1 MTLGDITMSKL
12 EVIVLNEEDAKIAEG
27 CGADRLELVSAI
39 HEGGLT
45 PDYHVIENVINAVSI
60 PVQVMLRPHSKSFTY
75 SDSELSTMIKQ
86 VKIFHQIGVRGIV
99 FGALT
104 TDGKLDKPALERILE
119 AAQGQSVTFHRA
131 IDVSNNPLYL
141 YEELYQSNVKIDRV
155 LTSGGKAGVREGAMT
170 INEMQEIEK
179 FGGPIIMPGSG
190 LTVENIEEIHE
201 ELNAK
206 EYHFGSGVRKDSS
219 YEYGIDPHKVEAI
232 KEIIE

>member
-1 MTLGDITMSKL
+1 MSKL

-75 SDSELSTMIKQ
+75 SASELSNMIKQ

-104 TDGKLDKPALERILE
+104 IDGELDKPALEQILE

-141 YEELYQSNVKIDRV
+141 YEELHQSNVRIDRV
-155 LTSGGKAGVREGAMT
+155 LTSGGKAGVLEGLMT
-170 INEMQEIEK
+170 INKMQEIEK
-179 FGGPIIMPGSG
+179 IGGPIIMPGSG

-201 ELNAK
+201 ELRAG
-206 EYHFGSGVRKDSS
+206 EYHFGSGVRMDNS
-219 YEYGIDPHKVEAI
+219 YKSGLDPRKLKAVKSRI
-232 KEIIE
+232 SK

>member
-1 MTLGDITMSKL
+1 MSKL

-45 PDYHVIENVINAVSI
+45 PDFHVIENVINAVSI

-75 SDSELSTMIKQ
+75 SASELSNMIKQ

-104 TDGKLDKPALERILE
+104 IDGELDKPALEQILE

-141 YEELYQSNVKIDRV
+141 YEELHQSNVRIDRV
-155 LTSGGKAGVREGAMT
+155 LTSGGKAGVLEGLMT
-170 INEMQEIEK
+170 INKMQEIEK
-179 FGGPIIMPGSG
+179 IGGPIIMPGSG

-201 ELNAK
+201 ELRAG
-206 EYHFGSGVRKDSS
+206 EYHFGSGVRMDNS
-219 YEYGIDPHKVEAI
+219 YKSGLDPRKLKAVKSRI
-232 KEIIE
+232 SK

>member
-1 MTLGDITMSKL
+1 MSKL

-39 HEGGLT
+39 QEGGLT
-45 PDYHVIENVINAVSI
+45 PDYHVIESVIHAVSI
-60 PVQVMLRPHSKSFTY
+60 PVQVMLRPHSKTFTY
-75 SDSELSTMIKQ
+75 RDPELSNMIKQ
-86 VKIFHQIGVRGIV
+86 VKTFQQIGVRGIV

-104 TDGKLDKPALERILE
+104 IDGELDKAALEQILE

-131 IDVSNNPLYL
+131 IDVSNNPLNL

-155 LTSGGKAGVREGAMT
+155 LTSGGKAGVLEGVMK
-170 INEMQEIEK
+170 INEMLKIEK
-179 FGGPIIMPGSG
+179 KGGPVIMPGSG

-201 ELNAK
+201 ELKAK
-206 EYHFGSGVRKDSS
+206 EYHFGSGVRKEGS
-219 YEYGIDPHKVEAI
+219 YEYGIDPHKVKAI